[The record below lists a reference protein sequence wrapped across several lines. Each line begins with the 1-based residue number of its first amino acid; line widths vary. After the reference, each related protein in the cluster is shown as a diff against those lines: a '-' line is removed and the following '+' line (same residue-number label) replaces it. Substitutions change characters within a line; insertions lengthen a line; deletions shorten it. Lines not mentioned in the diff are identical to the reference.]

1 MRSQI
6 WSLEYKI
13 GTSFGKIYFINVMV
27 SHYDTGQGC
36 LLFYIH
42 ICVYLIMY
50 NFFTFMKHVS
60 SSIVL

>member
-1 MRSQI
+1 MWSQI
-6 WSLEYKI
+6 LSLEYKI
-13 GTSFGKIYFINVMV
+13 GNSFGKNSFINVMV

-42 ICVYLIMY
+42 ICAYLIVY
-50 NFFTFMKHVS
+50 NFFIFMKYVS